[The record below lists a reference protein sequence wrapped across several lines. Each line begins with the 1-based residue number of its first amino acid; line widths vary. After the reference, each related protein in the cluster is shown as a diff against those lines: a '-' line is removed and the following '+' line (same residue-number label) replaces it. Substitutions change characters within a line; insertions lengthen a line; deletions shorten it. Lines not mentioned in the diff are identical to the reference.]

1 MTVRRFVD
9 ICVAGAML
17 LVTAPLF
24 LLLLAVNRLWTGRPF
39 FTQVRLGRD
48 LQPFVLLKFQT
59 MVAGGAPGSTVTVAG
74 DARIT
79 PYGRVLRTLKLDELP
94 QLLSVLR
101 GEMTLVGPR
110 PLTPNEIAATPA
122 HLAAVVYHRDP
133 GLTGASAVAFVD
145 EERVLAR
152 EGDPEQVYFAE
163 VLPRKI
169 ALELAY
175 AQRRTWRSDLI
186 LVLLTPLAGL
196 FPGLRRRVLVWLVP
210 DWPAL
215 SDVVPGNSR
224 AIAG

>member
-94 QLLSVLR
+94 QLLNVLR

-110 PLTPNEIAATPA
+110 PLTPNQIAATPPPPGPRPA
-122 HLAAVVYHRDP
+122 PREAGRPAA
-133 GLTGASAVAFVD
+133 
-145 EERVLAR
+145 
-152 EGDPEQVYFAE
+152 
-163 VLPRKI
+163 
-169 ALELAY
+169 
-175 AQRRTWRSDLI
+175 
-186 LVLLTPLAGL
+186 PL
-196 FPGLRRRVLVWLVP
+196 
-210 DWPAL
+210 
-215 SDVVPGNSR
+215 
-224 AIAG
+224 

>member
-1 MTVRRFVD
+1 MTPRRIVD
-9 ICVAGAML
+9 LGVAGATL

-24 LLLLAVNRLWTGRPF
+24 LLLLAVNLLWTGRPF
-39 FTQVRLGRD
+39 FTQIRLGRD
-48 LQPFVLLKFQT
+48 LQPFVLDKFQT
-59 MVAGGAPGSTVTVAG
+59 MVAGGPGSTVTVAG

-79 PYGRVLRTLKLDELP
+79 AYGRILRTLKLDELP
-94 QLLSVLR
+94 QLINLLR

-122 HLAAVVYHRDP
+122 HLAAVVYRRDP

-215 SDVVPGNSR
+215 SDVPGNSR

>member
-1 MTVRRFVD
+1 MTPRRIVD
-9 ICVAGAML
+9 LGVAGAML

-24 LLLLAVNRLWTGRPF
+24 LLLLAVSRLWTGRPF

-74 DARIT
+74 NTRIT

-94 QLLSVLR
+94 QLLNVLR

-122 HLAAVVYHRDP
+122 RLAAAVYRRDP
-133 GLTGASAVAFVD
+133 GLTGASTVAFVD

-196 FPGLRRRVLVWLVP
+196 LPGLRRRVLVWLVP

-215 SDVVPGNSR
+215 SDIVPGNSR